1 MNPIYL
7 HDCHGARC
15 GWMCTELSAS
25 VIFSVLYLCE
35 NICCSS
41 TGRDPTVYVKCVSKS
56 KQLHRC
62 ELPLRLAYCSNGL
75 LGGVSKFLEGPA
87 TGQFHRVFFSMV
99 FLSRRE
105 NTEPVPEF
113 NVRMLLVVLP
123 HHQNSRLN
131 AAHPNLPNFHNRDV
145 KITNLAKN
153 VLTVHCQS
161 SYSTRF
167 PTPHST
173 RFPTPH
179 STRFPTLHS
188 TRFPTPHST
197 RFPPVQ
203 ICRSCTFTSVL

>member
-87 TGQFHRVFFSMV
+87 TGQFHRVFFPWFSSLV
-99 FLSRRE
+99 EKILNQCPNSTSACFLWCF
-105 NTEPVPEF
+105 PII
-113 NVRMLLVVLP
+113 
-123 HHQNSRLN
+123 
-131 AAHPNLPNFHNRDV
+131 
-145 KITNLAKN
+145 KIPA
-153 VLTVHCQS
+153 
-161 SYSTRF
+161 STQ
-167 PTPHST
+167 PTQIY
-173 RFPTPH
+173 RIFIIV
-179 STRFPTLHS
+179 TLKL
-188 TRFPTPHST
+188 
-197 RFPPVQ
+197 Q
-203 ICRSCTFTSVL
+203 I